1 MPNINSQQKT
11 ENILRLFEEI
21 NIEIIDM
28 LEKNPTN
35 NSLLTAIKKQI
46 LELFSFFINFE
57 DDLDSQH
64 KSKVY
69 TYIAK
74 FIQDKIDKSNNDFST
89 CLSAVYFLCGETEPQ
104 IIIENE
110 PSMKTQE
117 LISIIKE
124 QLIAVKVHY
133 YRDIQ
138 TNLCSQK
145 TEIFALLS
153 SSNKPILKKIEE
165 SGIDLDDLP
174 KEIRDVFFEEKKES
188 ISFQLY
194 QN

>member
-1 MPNINSQQKT
+1 MPNIDNQKKT

-21 NIEIIDM
+21 NTEIKIM
-28 LEKNPTN
+28 LEKKSTN
-35 NSLLTAIKKQI
+35 SSLLVSIKKQVF
-46 LELFSFFINFE
+46 ELLSFFISFD

-74 FIQDKIDKSNNDFST
+74 FIQDKIDKKNNSFNT
-89 CLSAVYFLCGETEPQ
+89 CLSAVYSICGETDSEL
-104 IIIENE
+104 ITEIE
-110 PSMKTQE
+110 PSIKTQE
-117 LISIIKE
+117 LISLIKE

-138 TNLCSQK
+138 TNSCSQK
-145 TEIFALLS
+145 TEIFALLAGAS
-153 SSNKPILKKIEE
+153 KPILKKIEE

-174 KEIRDVFFEEKKES
+174 KEIRDIFIEEKKES
-188 ISFQLY
+188 ISFQIY
-194 QN
+194 QS